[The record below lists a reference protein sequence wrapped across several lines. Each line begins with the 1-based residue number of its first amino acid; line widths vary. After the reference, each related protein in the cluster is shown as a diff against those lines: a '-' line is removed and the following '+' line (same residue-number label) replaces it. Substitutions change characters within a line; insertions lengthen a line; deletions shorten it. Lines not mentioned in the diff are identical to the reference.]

1 LFHEDITFKSGDTM
15 TFAELPKAKT
25 DRHGWLMVGVQT
37 KGSRNTKLAPPTARL
52 WQVTLP
58 P

>member
-1 LFHEDITFKSGDTM
+1 MAKNFCIHSADEFRIIT
-15 TFAELPKAKT
+15 KAKT